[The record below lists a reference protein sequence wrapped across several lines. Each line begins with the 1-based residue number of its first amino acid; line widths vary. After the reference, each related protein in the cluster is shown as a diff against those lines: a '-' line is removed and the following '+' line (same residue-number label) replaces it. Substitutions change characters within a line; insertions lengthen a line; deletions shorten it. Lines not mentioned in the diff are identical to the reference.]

1 MARKS
6 SKTAHVMNLLSGD
19 DSDGSKSEAAQENLA
34 ASQAGNP
41 KETVKELTVV
51 AQQASIQTAEAP
63 LSPSPISII
72 DMTSSV
78 PDPVAELIKTQL
90 EEEEE
95 TDTTSEK
102 TEESEPTTLEVGSLA
117 EPETVAAIDEPVT
130 PTDSTETF
138 PDNQPYQFLNIMEQA
153 VKTKAEDY
161 MNQLGM
167 CTCKRCIADVT
178 ALTLTN
184 LPSKYIVVD
193 YLSST
198 PLLNYYI
205 NRYSQMVIVEMTK
218 ACITVKESPHH

>member
-19 DSDGSKSEAAQENLA
+19 DSEGSKSEAAQENLA

-51 AQQASIQTAEAP
+51 AQQASIQTSEGP

-78 PDPVAELIKTQL
+78 PDPVAELIKEQL

-95 TDTTSEK
+95 TDTTVEK
-102 TEESEPTTLEVGSLA
+102 TEESVPTVPEFETTV
-117 EPETVAAIDEPVT
+117 EPESNAAIDEPVIPIDT
-130 PTDSTETF
+130 AEKF
-138 PDNQPYQFLNIMEQA
+138 PDNPSYQFLNIMEQA

-161 MNQLGM
+161 MNRLGM

-218 ACITVKESPHH
+218 ACMTVKENPHH

>member
-19 DSDGSKSEAAQENLA
+19 DSEGSKSEAAQENLA
-34 ASQAGNP
+34 ASQAGNQ

-51 AQQASIQTAEAP
+51 AQQASIQTSEGS

-78 PDPVAELIKTQL
+78 PDPVAELIKAQL

-95 TDTTSEK
+95 TEESVPMTSEV
-102 TEESEPTTLEVGSLA
+102 EPIA
-117 EPETVAAIDEPVT
+117 EPEAVTAIDVPVT
-130 PTDSTETF
+130 PIDSTENF
-138 PDNQPYQFLNIMEQA
+138 PDNPSYQFLNIMEQA

-161 MNQLGM
+161 MNRLGM